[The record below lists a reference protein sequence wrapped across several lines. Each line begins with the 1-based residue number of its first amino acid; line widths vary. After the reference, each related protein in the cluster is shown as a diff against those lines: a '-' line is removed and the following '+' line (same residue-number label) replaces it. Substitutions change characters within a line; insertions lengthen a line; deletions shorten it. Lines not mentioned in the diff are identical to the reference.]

1 MNARRGCLW
10 YILKGKV
17 EIMIFKRLMLE
28 DKNIFEEFIYPYKFL
43 SCEYSFTTLYIW
55 REACDICFAIYKG
68 ALIIKKK
75 DFEGRYYFMQP
86 LGYSKE
92 NLKEIIDVLIEYKTK
107 DNMDYLFKDLDEDF
121 MEEIKVIY
129 GDTQGIYIKEDRDNF
144 DYLYETEKLIKLSG
158 KKLHGKKNHYNSFVK
173 NYNYEVKEIK
183 EPEVI
188 RDVIVAAEK
197 WYESNKADYIL
208 NCELQGIKDVL
219 RNIEIVNT
227 KGIAVYVEGK
237 IVAFSLGEKLN
248 DNLAVIHIEKADVKY
263 SGVYSFINKTFV
275 DRNFSDVKIINREQ
289 DLGLAGLR
297 KSKLSYHPLK
307 LEKKYIFS
315 FNNI

>member
-1 MNARRGCLW
+1 
-10 YILKGKV
+10 
-17 EIMIFKRLMLE
+17 MIE
-28 DKNIFEEFIYPYKFL
+28 DKNLLEEFIYPYKFL

-55 REACDICFAIYKG
+55 REACDICFTIHKG

-86 LGYSKE
+86 LGYSNE
-92 NLKEIIDVLIEYKTK
+92 NLKEIIDALMEYKTK
-107 DNMDYLFKDLDEDF
+107 DNMDFLFKDLDEDF
-121 MEEIKVIY
+121 MEKIKKIY
-129 GDTQGIYIKEDRDNF
+129 GETHGICIKEDRDNF

-173 NYNYEVKEIK
+173 NYNYEIKDIK
-183 EPEVI
+183 EVEVI

-219 RNIEIVNT
+219 KNMEIVNT
-227 KGIAVYVEGK
+227 KGIAVYVDGK

-289 DLGLAGLR
+289 DLGIAGLR
-297 KSKLSYHPLK
+297 KSKLSYHPFK
-307 LEKKYIFS
+307 LEKKYIFG
-315 FNNI
+315 FNNINDIK